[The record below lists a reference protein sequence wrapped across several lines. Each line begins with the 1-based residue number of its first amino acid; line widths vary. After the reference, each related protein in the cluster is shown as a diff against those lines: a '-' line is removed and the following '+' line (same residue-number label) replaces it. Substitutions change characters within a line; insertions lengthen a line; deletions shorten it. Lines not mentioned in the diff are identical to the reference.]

1 MFKQTIAIFLGLAAA
16 HSPAMAGETLNIW
29 RSNPTS
35 IVEAQNVDLT
45 DVMWTARP
53 WIIFADSPRDPIF
66 KQQMALWRAGLNV
79 ARDRDVMIV
88 VDTDPSAQTQL
99 RKTLRPKGFAWILI
113 GKDGVV
119 KLRKPFAWNMR
130 ELSRV
135 IDKMPM
141 RQQEISKP

>member
-1 MFKQTIAIFLGLAAA
+1 MFKQTLAVFLGLAAT
-16 HSPAMAGETLNIW
+16 HSPAMAGETLDIW
-29 RSNPTS
+29 RSDPTR
-35 IVEAQNVDLT
+35 IFEAQNVDLT
-45 DVMWTARP
+45 DVMWAARP
-53 WIIFADSPRDPIF
+53 WIIFADSPLDPIF
-66 KQQMALWRAGLNV
+66 KKQIALWRADLEA
-79 ARDRDVMIV
+79 ARERDVMII

-99 RKTLRPKGFAWILI
+99 RKTLHPKGFAWVLI
-113 GKDGVV
+113 GKDGMV